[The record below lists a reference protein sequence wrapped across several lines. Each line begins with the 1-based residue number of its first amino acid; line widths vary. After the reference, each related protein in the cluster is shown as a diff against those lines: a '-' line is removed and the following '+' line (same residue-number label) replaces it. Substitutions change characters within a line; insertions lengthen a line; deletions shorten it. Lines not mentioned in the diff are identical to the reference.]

1 MALGSPLTLSNT
13 VTAGIVSAVNRNASD
28 LGLARHR
35 TEYIQTDA
43 AINVGNS
50 GGPLVNLEG
59 EVVGINNM
67 KAQGAGGI
75 SFAIP
80 IDSAVQVVHQLRTQG
95 SVQRPWL
102 GVRIV
107 TLDEKMTEAERQRD
121 SSFPKSVKSGVLV
134 VMVEPNSPAERAG
147 LRPGDVL
154 VWLDR
159 HPVRQHADV
168 TDRLGYEV
176 GRTFEVEV
184 KRGTS
189 GSKRLKVTTEAL
201 PTSRRGN

>member
-1 MALGSPLTLSNT
+1 MAVGSPLTLSNT

-28 LGLARHR
+28 LGLARQR

-50 GGPLVNLEG
+50 GGPLVNLKG

-80 IDSAVQVVHQLRTQG
+80 IDTAVQVINQLRSQG

-102 GVRIV
+102 GIRIV
-107 TLDEKMTEAERQRD
+107 TLDERMAEAERQRD
-121 SSFPKSVKSGVLV
+121 PNFPKSVKSGVMV
-134 VMVEPNSPAERAG
+134 VMVEPNSPAEEAG

-154 VWLDR
+154 VWFDR

-168 TDRLGYEV
+168 TDRVGYEV
-176 GRTFEVEV
+176 GRTIEVEV
-184 KRGTS
+184 KRGSS
-189 GSKRLKVTTEAL
+189 GSKRCKITTRAL
-201 PTSRRGN
+201 PTPRR